1 MADIHNRIVYTGN
14 NSAYYAHELVHIY
27 TYELF
32 PDTNY
37 FWLNEGFATYMDGS
51 GGKDLAWYTKK
62 LKAYLLENTDF
73 EISLLELRGYI
84 PNGEDHT

>member
-1 MADIHNRIVYTGN
+1 
-14 NSAYYAHELVHIY
+14 
-27 TYELF
+27 
-32 PDTNY
+32 
-37 FWLNEGFATYMDGS
+37 MDGS